1 VQLLHPFHPRRP
13 SIRLP
18 LAIVMCLSCLAG
30 TAMAQSQS
38 QSQSRPPSASANEA
52 ARPLK
57 VLAFYTAAGELD
69 HVLFAQQAIRALTAS
84 GAAHGYRFAATTDW
98 DTLTD
103 DTLKDVTVVIWLNA
117 QARTAAQRA
126 AFERYM
132 NGGGAWLGFHV
143 AGFADA
149 EWTWYR
155 EFLGG
160 SRFAASNWPSLPAR
174 LNVDDP
180 AHPVMKDVP
189 PTFVAPINEWYAWNP
204 SPRTN
209 PNVKVLATLD
219 RSNFPLGVKNMLN
232 GGDIPVAWTNTRYR
246 MLYLNYGHGD
256 RNFTSPELA
265 TIIDNG
271 LRWLHDPRER

>member
-1 VQLLHPFHPRRP
+1 MRYLTPLPLSLR
-13 SIRLP
+13 IP
-18 LAIVMCLSCLAG
+18 LAILLCVSCLAG
-30 TAMAQSQS
+30 AAVSNGEAVAQSPS
-38 QSQSRPPSASANEA
+38 PP
-52 ARPLK
+52 PK
-57 VLAFYTAAGELD
+57 VLAFYTASGELD
-69 HVLFAQQAIRALTAS
+69 HVLFAQQAIRALTANA
-84 GAAHGYRFAATTDW
+84 AAHGYRFSATTDW

-103 DTLKDVTVVIWLNA
+103 ETLKDVTVVIWLND
-117 QARTAAQRA
+117 QAHTGAQRA

-143 AGFADA
+143 SGFANA

-189 PTFVAPINEWYAWNP
+189 PTFVGPINEWYAWNP

-209 PNVKVLATLD
+209 PNVKVLLTLD
-219 RSNFPLGVKNMLN
+219 RSNFPLGVKNTLN
-232 GGDIPVAWTNTRYR
+232 GGDIPVAWTNVRYR

-256 RNFTSPELA
+256 RIFTSPELA
-265 TIIDNG
+265 AMIDNS
-271 LRWLHDPRER
+271 LRWLRGLREK